1 MPWGDWQFWVVTA
14 IAGVALW
21 FVLREVVPGKWW
33 PWKRKVRG
41 KAASLT
47 VEGKA
52 PKKS

>member
-14 IAGVALW
+14 VAACALV
-21 FVLREVVPGKWW
+21 FVVREVLPFG
-33 PWKRKVRG
+33 WKRKKKG

-52 PKKS
+52 IRKP